1 MKEHAAYFENIIDSC
16 IECGLCTRIQEQ
28 SGCFARNFASF
39 ARDMLATI
47 EEGSF
52 KTVAG
57 PVWTCTMCGACT
69 ARCPAAIDAYEFM
82 HQARCV
88 LNPKQPDIIQKF
100 APMRTDLDSNPFAQL
115 RAIRKPVYP
124 DALDEDGACKAL
136 FFPGCALG
144 TYAPE
149 LTAAVFEHLY
159 DTGKADG
166 ISYTCCSNPLFFM
179 GDSGL
184 LRQATADLADKLH
197 AYGVEE
203 IIVACPSCYAALC
216 RYQNDGVLD
225 ESLCMTPLPVL
236 LAEQGMAI
244 DPHVLENAGFD
255 TVCVKDACRDRN
267 DGVFATSVRQLLG
280 NIEVVELHHTRRN
293 SRCCGSGGLVPL
305 YDADAADE
313 KRWAVLQEFDDTET
327 SCLVT
332 MCVNCSLALRQDG
345 DTNIVHYLEL
355 LFDQPIDWDAL

>member
-1 MKEHAAYFENIIDSC
+1 M
-16 IECGLCTRIQEQ
+16 
-28 SGCFARNFASF
+28 RNYADF
-39 ARDMLATI
+39 ARDMLAAI
-47 EEGSF
+47 EEGIF
-52 KTVAG
+52 ETVTD
-57 PVWTCTMCGACT
+57 PVWSCTMCDACT
-69 ARCPAAIDAYEFM
+69 TRCPADIDAYEFV

-88 LNPKQPDIIQKF
+88 LNPEQPSIIQEF

-115 RAIRKPVYP
+115 RATRKPVYP

-149 LTAAVFEHLY
+149 LTAAVFERLR
-159 DTGKADG
+159 DAGEVEG
-166 ISYTCCSNPLFFM
+166 ITYACCSNPLFFM
-179 GDSGL
+179 GDPKL
-184 LRQATADLADKLH
+184 LHQAATALADKLRAH
-197 AYGVEE
+197 GVEE
-203 IIVACPSCYAALC
+203 IIAACPSCYAALC
-216 RYQNDGVLD
+216 GYQNDGILA
-225 ESLCMTPLPVL
+225 ESLRITALPVL
-236 LAEQGMAI
+236 LAERDMAI
-244 DPHVLENAGFD
+244 DPHVLENADFD
-255 TVCVKDACRDRN
+255 TICVKDACRDRN

-280 NIEVVELHHTRRN
+280 DIEVVELHHNRRN